1 VKVNCYPANCIL
13 VPRCTVMK
21 RKTTQSGLS
30 TDKQPR
36 ISSFFAQQS
45 PVQKKRAQS
54 RDATVD
60 LTIEDPEADEQPP
73 IKKLKVEKGNSL
85 ADQWRF
91 GITRKSSIE
100 RPIAGDED
108 DKKRRHEE
116 FKRVL
121 LAGNS
126 SFARSRRIDEQVHS
140 SEDESSQDRDDALG
154 SDVSDEAFKNLK
166 EIFSHKPNKV
176 KGKTRLTSSAKGKRT
191 SEGLGPSG
199 QPFTPAEL
207 QASFADCSHVP
218 FDHVLVQS

>member
-1 VKVNCYPANCIL
+1 
-13 VPRCTVMK
+13 MK
-21 RKTTQSGLS
+21 RKTTQSRLS
-30 TDKQPR
+30 GPDKQPR
-36 ISSFFAQQS
+36 ISSFFSQRF
-45 PVQKKRAQS
+45 PVQEKCPQS
-54 RDATVD
+54 KPEDATID

-91 GITRKSSIE
+91 DATRKPSIE

-108 DKKRRHEE
+108 DKKRRHKE

-126 SFARSRRIDEQVHS
+126 SFTRPRRIDEQVHS
-140 SEDESSQDRDDALG
+140 SEDESFQDQGGACG

-191 SEGLGPSG
+191 SEGLGPGG

-207 QASFADCSHVP
+207 QASFADCSHIP